1 MSKMFYP
8 NDGRPAIPFTS
19 TQDIVD
25 YMGEAMKDFGPVE
38 ISDNH
43 LLTQKYGQYI
53 KIGEVK

>member
-1 MSKMFYP
+1 MFYP

-43 LLTQKYGQYI
+43 VLTQKYGQYI

>member
-1 MSKMFYP
+1 MNKKFYP

-25 YMGEAMKDFGPVE
+25 YMGDVVKNFGPVE
-38 ISDNH
+38 INDNH
-43 LLTQKYGQYI
+43 VLTQKNGQYI

>member
-1 MSKMFYP
+1 MSKKFYP

-19 TQDIVD
+19 MQDIID
-25 YMGEAMKDFGPVE
+25 YMGDTMKNFGPVE

-43 LLTQKYGQYI
+43 VITQKYGQYI